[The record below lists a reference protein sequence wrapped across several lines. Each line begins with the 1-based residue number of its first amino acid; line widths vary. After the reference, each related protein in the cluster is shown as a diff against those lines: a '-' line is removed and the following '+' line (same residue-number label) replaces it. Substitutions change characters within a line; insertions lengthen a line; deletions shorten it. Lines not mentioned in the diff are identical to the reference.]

1 MRYYTGT
8 TLENL
13 LSIIKGGYIVTN
25 PPHRVWKD
33 YSQNYIYMIPQK
45 SDTKSVE
52 INGHRINKSVE
63 QAFKMANYAIQE
75 LNHSKRVI
83 LELDGLNDSLMTID
97 TDNRDIDAVKYPL
110 DISVDNI
117 KNIYIDTVD
126 CSYLVKSYIML
137 MKLTYSLYDT
147 FDFAGSTS
155 IEDAFAQL
163 IKDLEP
169 EENKELIQFIKE
181 NNLENKEHM
190 ELLTFSLDLLNE
202 NFNFNEYSL
211 EEFTNSFSAVE

>member
-13 LSIIKGGYIVTN
+13 LSIIKGGYIVTR
-25 PPHRVWKD
+25 PPHRVWKE

-45 SDTKSVE
+45 SVDKSVV
-52 INGHRINKSVE
+52 INGHTINKSIE
-63 QAFKMANYAIQE
+63 QAFKMANYTVQE
-75 LNHSKRVI
+75 LNQTKRVI
-83 LELDGLNDSLMTID
+83 LELDGLNDSLMEID

-126 CSYLVKSYIML
+126 CSYLIKSYITL
-137 MKLTYSLYDT
+137 MKLTYSFYDT

-163 IKDLEP
+163 IKDLDP
-169 EENKELIQFIKE
+169 QENKDLIQFIKE
-181 NNLENKEHM
+181 NNLEGKEHM
-190 ELLTFSLDLLNE
+190 ALLTYSLDLLND
-202 NFNFNEYSL
+202 NFNFDEYSL
-211 EEFTNSFSAVE
+211 EEFTNFFSVVE